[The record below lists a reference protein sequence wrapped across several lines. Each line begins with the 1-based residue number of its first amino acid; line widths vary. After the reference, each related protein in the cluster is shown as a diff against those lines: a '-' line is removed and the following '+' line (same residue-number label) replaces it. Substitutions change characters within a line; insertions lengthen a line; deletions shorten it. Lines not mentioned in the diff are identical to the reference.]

1 MYGQDESLEVPDQYA
16 EPEAG
21 DQAPVVEDSI
31 NDRQDSYE
39 AHQLDGAV
47 ISDVYANDD
56 SDLAIQPTGCSNQ
69 LTLSFRGQVYV
80 FDDVTDS
87 KVQSVF
93 LLLGASE
100 VSSTTQNADLGYSNS
115 NHRGPTETSMRCS
128 QPHRVA
134 SLMRFRQKR
143 KERCF
148 DKKIRYDVRQ
158 EVALRMERK
167 KGQFSSS
174 KKAKVSGSSNS
185 AEESGQDDK
194 PSENLCSHCGTSSKS
209 TPMMRRGP
217 DGPRTLCNACGLF
230 WASKGYMR
238 DLSKRIIHDNT
249 LKPNEQAN
257 SPAM

>member
-1 MYGQDESLEVPDQYA
+1 MYGQDQSMEVPDQYA
-16 EPEAG
+16 APEAG
-21 DQAPVVEDSI
+21 DQVAVVEDSI
-31 NDRQDSYE
+31 NDPQVPYE
-39 AHQLDGAV
+39 AHPLDGAV
-47 ISDVYANDD
+47 ISDVYANDNT
-56 SDLAIQPTGCSNQ
+56 DLVIQPEARPNQ
-69 LTLSFRGQVYV
+69 LTISYRGQVYV
-80 FDDVTDS
+80 FEDVTEE

-100 VSSTTQNADLGYSNS
+100 VNSTMQNTDLGYSNS
-115 NHRGPTETSMRCS
+115 NNRGPMETSMRCS

-174 KKAKVSGSSNS
+174 KKANVSGSCNS

-230 WASKGYMR
+230 WASKGHMR
-238 DLSKRIIHDNT
+238 DLSKRIIHDNS
-249 LKPNEQAN
+249 LRPNDSAY
-257 SPAM
+257 SSAM